1 MINPSKFLEEQLAA
15 WPLAADN
22 FAALENVRVKEVTAF
37 RTPMKVQYNPAR
49 IVSSAAK
56 VDTASLK
63 ARPCFLCDANRP
75 AEQMQL
81 DLADEGIPGYWLL
94 VNPYPIFPRHF
105 TIPAKEHTPQRIAGR
120 IADMLAIARAMPNYT
135 IFYNGP
141 RCGASAPDHMHFQA
155 GNSDFLP
162 IIKAWRAPYA
172 IFLKGTEEEIE
183 DKFMRLYASLPIA
196 DGDAEPMMNILCTFH
211 YARMTMIVIPRLR
224 HRPSF
229 YGTEE
234 EGQMLLSPA
243 SVDMGGAF
251 ITPREQDFERLD
263 GEMIERVF
271 GELCFS
277 RGDIRK
283 LRKKLNL

>member
-1 MINPSKFLEEQLAA
+1 MTNPAKFLEGQLAA
-15 WPLAADN
+15 WPMAAAN
-22 FAALENVRVKEVTAF
+22 FAALANVRVKEVAAC
-37 RTPMKVQYNPAR
+37 RIPMKVQFNPAR

-56 VDTASLK
+56 VDAAALK

-81 DLADEGIPGYWLL
+81 DLANEGIPGYWLL

-162 IIKAWRAPYA
+162 IIKMGRAPYA
-172 IFLKGTEEEIE
+172 LIIKGTPEEIE
-183 DKFMRLYASLPIA
+183 DKFMRLYASLPIPE
-196 DGDAEPMMNILCTFH
+196 GDKEPMLNILCTFH
-211 YARMTMIVIPRLR
+211 YGRMSMIVVPRRR

-229 YGTEE
+229 YGTEKPE
-234 EGQMLLSPA
+234 QMLLSPA
-243 SVDMGGAF
+243 SVDMGGVF
-251 ITPREQDFERLD
+251 ITPLEKDFERLD
-263 GEMIERVF
+263 GPMIERVI

-277 RGDIRK
+277 RAEIRE
-283 LRKKLNL
+283 LRKKFNL